1 MDPCRLAFQGP
12 SSARDVLTA
21 VLWSGAGPARVMIQC
36 LQTTGASPK
45 AKISVELGHLGH
57 LELERDPK
65 KKQNG
70 MAPKGVVM
78 GDEP

>member
-12 SSARDVLTA
+12 SSAQDVLTA

-45 AKISVELGHLGH
+45 ASISVELGHLGH
-57 LELERDPK
+57 LVHEHDSK
-65 KKQNG
+65 KKKNDK
-70 MAPKGVVM
+70 AS
-78 GDEP
+78 

>member
-1 MDPCRLAFQGP
+1 MVFQGP
-12 SSARDVLTA
+12 ASAQEVLIA
-21 VLWSGAGPARVMIQC
+21 VLRSGVGPALVMTQC
-36 LQTTGASPK
+36 LPTTRASPK
-45 AKISVELGHLGH
+45 ASISVELGHLGH
-57 LELERDPK
+57 LELERDSK